1 MKRSWRYWLVRSL
14 LVSALGGIGIVL
26 LSTGMFHLGLGVSPA
41 GFSLLIAVVLLSLI
55 SGFVGSVVLSLVA
68 VLSLDYFFVA
78 PLFSLTFGSLDDL
91 VAAIA
96 FLTTSIIITGLMA
109 RLRKIAEEELQ
120 QTRADL
126 ARFARVATVGE
137 LTASIAHEV
146 NQPLAGVVSSGHAC
160 LRWLAS
166 EPPNVD
172 KAILSANRMIRDANR
187 TSEVI
192 QRVRKLVK
200 NTPPQMSPLNVN
212 EAIEEIVILCRNEIE
227 QNRISLKTQLPPDL
241 PLVYADRVQLQQVFI
256 NLIVN
261 AIDALKAVSAGPREV
276 SVTTEKDKASG
287 VLASVRDSGVGL
299 DAEKL
304 QHIFEAFHTTKSEG
318 MGMGLTI
325 SRSIIEA
332 HGGRLWA
339 TPNKP
344 RGATFQLTLP
354 AVQGDAS

>member
-166 EPPNVD
+166 R
-172 KAILSANRMIRDANR
+172 RMSKRRFCRR
-187 TSEVI
+187 T
-192 QRVRKLVK
+192 
-200 NTPPQMSPLNVN
+200 
-212 EAIEEIVILCRNEIE
+212 A
-227 QNRISLKTQLPPDL
+227 
-241 PLVYADRVQLQQVFI
+241 
-256 NLIVN
+256 
-261 AIDALKAVSAGPREV
+261 
-276 SVTTEKDKASG
+276 
-287 VLASVRDSGVGL
+287 
-299 DAEKL
+299 
-304 QHIFEAFHTTKSEG
+304 
-318 MGMGLTI
+318 
-325 SRSIIEA
+325 
-332 HGGRLWA
+332 
-339 TPNKP
+339 
-344 RGATFQLTLP
+344 
-354 AVQGDAS
+354 

>member
-1 MKRSWRYWLVRSL
+1 MKRSWKYWLARSVV
-14 LVSALGGIGIVL
+14 VSAFGGVGIVL
-26 LSTGMFHLGLGVSPA
+26 LSIGMLHLELEVSPA

-68 VLSLDYFFVA
+68 VLSLDYFFIPPIYSFTIA
-78 PLFSLTFGSLDDL
+78 SLADV

-109 RLRKIAEEELQ
+109 RLRKIAEEELL

-166 EPPNVD
+166 EPPNVE
-172 KAILSANRMIRDANR
+172 KAVLSASRMIRDANR
-187 TSEVI
+187 ASEVI

-200 NTPPQMSPLNVN
+200 NTPPQMSLLNIN

-227 QNRISLKTQLPPDL
+227 QNRISLRTQLPPDL
-241 PLVYADRVQLQQVFI
+241 PLVYGDRVQLQQVFI

-261 AIDALKAVSAGPREV
+261 AIDALKAVGAGPREV
-276 SVTTEKDKASG
+276 
-287 VLASVRDSGVGL
+287 
-299 DAEKL
+299 
-304 QHIFEAFHTTKSEG
+304 
-318 MGMGLTI
+318 
-325 SRSIIEA
+325 
-332 HGGRLWA
+332 
-339 TPNKP
+339 
-344 RGATFQLTLP
+344 
-354 AVQGDAS
+354 